1 MTTSYLKKAL
11 EQTQTQNEYSRL
23 LKGTQFYIWDPVEH
37 ARQYDETKALYGEP
51 RCCFNHI
58 IHLPRKDGVPKGL
71 FDYEQ
76 QTFNAYQQYRHV
88 WIKKSRGLGVTELT
102 LRYLVWKC
110 FESSAWKN
118 KQACVVTGPRI
129 NLAVT
134 LIDRIRKLLPKTIFD
149 TRETMVE
156 LNSCKIEA
164 YPSHNIDAMRGLT
177 DVKFILVDEADM
189 FPPSQQQEVRAVVEG
204 YIQKSNPHI
213 ILVSTPGQPEG
224 LFQQIE
230 MEENSIY
237 HKLFLP
243 YTVGIGKIYSEQ
255 EIQIAQQSPL
265 FEKEMNLAYIGQA
278 GNIFDDTSIQR
289 AIDNEMLLR
298 AQWHPDLR
306 DMDAFT
312 PSYDK
317 CMGIDA
323 GFGSSRFGICV
334 TQFVPAHEAGDA
346 KKPLLQVVFAEEYE
360 RPSFDEMI
368 NRIINMKREWNIKT
382 IMVDSANPE
391 VITAIKNGI
400 GERSDFETQISK
412 LKASFRHVRED
423 PVKHL
428 QRWMSVIPVSFSTEG
443 RSMLGRAKIMLD
455 REWLAIHPAH
465 FHKLIIA
472 LRTAQSTD
480 GLLDKTQTSHD
491 DILDAFRLSLLR
503 WSVD

>member
-23 LKGTQFYIWDPVEH
+23 LKGKQFYIWDEKRH
-37 ARQYDETKALYGEP
+37 SELYDKTKKPDQNAT
-51 RCCFNHI
+51 CCANHI
-58 IHLPRKDGVPKGL
+58 LGMPKKDGVPKGL

-76 QTFNAYQQYRHV
+76 QIFDAYQQYRHV

-156 LNSCKIEA
+156 LNSCRVEA

-237 HKLFLP
+237 HKLFMP
-243 YTVGIGKIYSEQ
+243 YSIGVGKIYNEQ
-255 EIQIAQQSPL
+255 EIQIARQSPL
-265 FEKEMNLAYIGQA
+265 FEKEMNLAYIGMEGDVFTNA
-278 GNIFDDTSIQR
+278 SIQS
-289 AIDNEMLLR
+289 AINNEMSLR
-298 AQWHPDLR
+298 AKWHPSVR
-306 DMDAFT
+306 DVDCFN
-312 PSYDK
+312 PGYEK

-334 TQFVPAHEAGDA
+334 VQYVPAHESGDA
-346 KKPLLQVVFAEEYE
+346 KKPLLQICFAEEYE
-360 RPSFDEMI
+360 RPSFDDMI
-368 NRIINMKREWNIKT
+368 NRIVNMKSEWNIKT
-382 IMVDSANPE
+382 IMIDSANPE

-400 GERSDFETQISK
+400 GERSDFETQIAK
-412 LKASFRHVRED
+412 LKTSFRHVRED
-423 PVKHL
+423 PVKHM

-455 REWLAIHPAH
+455 REWLAIHPVH
-465 FHKLIIA
+465 RHKLIIA

-480 GLLDKTQTSHD
+480 GLLDKTATAHD
-491 DILDAFRLSLLR
+491 DLLDAFRLSLLR
-503 WSVD
+503 WTVD